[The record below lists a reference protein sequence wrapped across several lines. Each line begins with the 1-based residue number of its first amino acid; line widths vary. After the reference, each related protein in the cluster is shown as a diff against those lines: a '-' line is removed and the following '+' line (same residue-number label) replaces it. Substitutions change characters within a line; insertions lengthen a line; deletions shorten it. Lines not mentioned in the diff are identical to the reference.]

1 MKTLFIC
8 YPKCSTCQ
16 KAKKFL
22 LANEVE
28 FEERDIKT
36 ETPSAKELKE
46 YHLKS
51 GLSLKQL
58 FNTSGNSYRELGL
71 KDTFDS
77 LTPEEAYELL
87 SKDGMLIKRPI
98 LVRGDKV
105 NFGFKEEKWTL

>member
-8 YPKCSTCQ
+8 YPQCSTCQ

-22 LANEVE
+22 LTNEIE
-28 FEERDIKT
+28 FEERNIKT
-36 ETPSAKELKE
+36 ETPSAQELKE

-51 GLSLKQL
+51 GLNLKQL

-77 LTPEEAYELL
+77 LTPEEAYVLL
-87 SKDGMLIKRPI
+87 AKDGMLIKRPI
-98 LVRGDKV
+98 LVHGDKV
-105 NFGFKEEKWTL
+105 NFGFKEENWTL